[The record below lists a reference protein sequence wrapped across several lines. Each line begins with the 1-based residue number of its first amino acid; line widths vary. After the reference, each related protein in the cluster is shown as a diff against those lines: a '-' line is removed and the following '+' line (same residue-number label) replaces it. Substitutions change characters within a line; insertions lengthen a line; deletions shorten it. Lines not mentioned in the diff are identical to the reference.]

1 MAVCSDELMF
11 ESATGR
17 CTARANWGRS
27 SRQERSPLYNVLQKR
42 REWVQEWCLERK
54 ESNSQHS
61 GRPPVVTAQVVEKD
75 RWGREPMPPRSVPGT
90 SAQAELLT
98 ARGVGAGSS
107 LDRRRNTLFPLRAVW
122 TAMRIE
128 GSAAIDI

>member
-17 CTARANWGRS
+17 GTARGNWGRS

-54 ESNSQHS
+54 EGNSPHS
-61 GRPPVVTAQVVEKD
+61 GRPPVVTAQVVGKD
-75 RWGREPMPPRSVPGT
+75 GWGREPAPPVSILVALG
-90 SAQAELLT
+90 QVILLT
-98 ARGVGAGSS
+98 VGGVAAGSS
-107 LDRRRNTLFPLRAVW
+107 PCRRRSALFSTRAVW
-122 TAMRIE
+122 TAI
-128 GSAAIDI
+128 S